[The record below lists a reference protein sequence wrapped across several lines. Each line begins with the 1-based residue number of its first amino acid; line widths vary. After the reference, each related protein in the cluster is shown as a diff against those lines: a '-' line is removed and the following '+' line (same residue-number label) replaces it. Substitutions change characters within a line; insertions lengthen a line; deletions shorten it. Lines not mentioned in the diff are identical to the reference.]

1 MSNGENRNEQFKSL
15 KEIEAFL
22 RETSR
27 PFVNEISLSKS
38 RIKDLYDKVNAIRQ
52 EKIQQAL
59 NIPEVEEIDEVD
71 EAVSEQTEVET
82 DSAEPVI
89 SEPPLEKVLIRPSS

>member
-38 RIKDLYDKVNAIRQ
+38 RIKDLYDKVN
-52 EKIQQAL
+52 
-59 NIPEVEEIDEVD
+59 EIGRAHD
-71 EAVSEQTEVET
+71 
-82 DSAEPVI
+82 
-89 SEPPLEKVLIRPSS
+89 